1 MQIME
6 DNDGIT
12 IKMDQSR
19 NNTNLFYA
27 MGVSRVIQ
35 GAIADGCLSVFVNTK
50 PDGKGGDRIL
60 LSFRKPQDRPQGPAP
75 E

>member
-12 IKMDQSR
+12 IKMDQSK
-19 NNTNLFYA
+19 NKNNLFYA

-35 GAIADGCLSVFVNTK
+35 GAIADGCRSVFVNTK
-50 PDGKGGDRIL
+50 PDGDGGDRIL
-60 LSFRKPQDRPQGPAP
+60 LSFRKTQDRQQEPAP
-75 E
+75 N